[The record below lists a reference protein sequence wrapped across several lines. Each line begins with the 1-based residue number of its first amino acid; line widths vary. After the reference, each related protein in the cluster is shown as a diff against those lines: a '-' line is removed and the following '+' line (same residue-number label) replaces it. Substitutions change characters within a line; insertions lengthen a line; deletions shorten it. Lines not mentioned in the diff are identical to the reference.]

1 MGLDCRAVA
10 LALVPLF
17 PAILERKEIT
27 DFPPKHSRNGRA
39 SASLQSSGGPAD
51 RVSVMPANSESISST
66 SHPRHSLSRHQCHV
80 VLLLHDKGDSV
91 CLARRERG
99 SEGRLSPLPTTTKA
113 TTYCNNL
120 GLCHMDAIAAAAT
133 VARSAT
139 PLFSH
144 SLILP
149 MFLLLFCNFEDYKE
163 RRRGAR
169 ERQSELRSERRGWS
183 HPLRPSFPR
192 SGVCGPLAL
201 VLSPSRDFEQ

>member
-17 PAILERKEIT
+17 PAIL

-66 SHPRHSLSRHQCHV
+66 GHPRHSLSRHQCHV

-91 CLARRERG
+91 CLARRERERG

-113 TTYCNNL
+113 THVLQQPWPVSHECHRRRHHHRRP
-120 GLCHMDAIAAAAT
+120 LCHST
-133 VARSAT
+133 LL
-139 PLFSH
+139 PFSH
-144 SLILP
+144 SP
-149 MFLLLFCNFEDYKE
+149 DVPTPLLQF
-163 RRRGAR
+163 
-169 ERQSELRSERRGWS
+169 
-183 HPLRPSFPR
+183 
-192 SGVCGPLAL
+192 
-201 VLSPSRDFEQ
+201 

>member
-1 MGLDCRAVA
+1 MGLECRAVA

-27 DFPPKHSRNGRA
+27 DFPQKHSRNGRA

-66 SHPRHSLSRHQCHV
+66 GHPRHSLSRHQCHV

-113 TTYCNNL
+113 THVLQQPWPVSHECHRRRRCP
-120 GLCHMDAIAAAAT
+120 LCHST
-133 VARSAT
+133 LL
-139 PLFSH
+139 PFSH
-144 SLILP
+144 SP
-149 MFLLLFCNFEDYKE
+149 DVPTPLLQF
-163 RRRGAR
+163 
-169 ERQSELRSERRGWS
+169 
-183 HPLRPSFPR
+183 
-192 SGVCGPLAL
+192 
-201 VLSPSRDFEQ
+201 